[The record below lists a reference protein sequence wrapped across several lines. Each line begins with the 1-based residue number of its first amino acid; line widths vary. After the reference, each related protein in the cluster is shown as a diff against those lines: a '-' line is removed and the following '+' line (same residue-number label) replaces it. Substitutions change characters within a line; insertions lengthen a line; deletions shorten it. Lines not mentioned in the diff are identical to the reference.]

1 MTPDK
6 NKVHLVAGLAGVLAL
21 TAFFWLANGPLGYLL
36 AGIVGA
42 IAIVVGHRAIKQRG
56 PLIWVAIIGL
66 VLSYL
71 QVLTSIGLLLVR
83 ISTIL
88 NRMGF

>member
-6 NKVHLVAGLAGVLAL
+6 NRIHLVAGLAGVLAL
-21 TAFFWLANGPLGYLL
+21 TVFFLLANGPIGYLVSG
-36 AGIVGA
+36 AVGA
-42 IAIVVGHRAIKQRG
+42 IAIVIGHRALKHRG

-71 QVLTSIGLLLVR
+71 QLLTSIGLLLVR
-83 ISTIL
+83 ITTIL
-88 NRMGF
+88 SSIGH

>member
-6 NKVHLVAGLAGVLAL
+6 NKIHLVAGLAGVLAL
-21 TAFFWLANGPLGYLL
+21 TAFFLLANGPLGYLM
-36 AGIVGA
+36 AGAVGV
-42 IAIVVGHRAIKQRG
+42 IAIIIGHRALKHRG

-71 QVLTSIGLLLVR
+71 QLLTSIGLLLVR
-83 ISTIL
+83 ITTIL
-88 NRMGF
+88 NRAGF

>member
-6 NKVHLVAGLAGVLAL
+6 NKIHLVAGLAGVLAL
-21 TAFFWLANGPLGYLL
+21 TVFFLLANGLLGYL
-36 AGIVGA
+36 ASG
-42 IAIVVGHRAIKQRG
+42 VVGVIAVVICHRAVKHRG

-71 QVLTSIGLLLVR
+71 QLLTTIGLLLVR

-88 NRMGF
+88 SRIGL